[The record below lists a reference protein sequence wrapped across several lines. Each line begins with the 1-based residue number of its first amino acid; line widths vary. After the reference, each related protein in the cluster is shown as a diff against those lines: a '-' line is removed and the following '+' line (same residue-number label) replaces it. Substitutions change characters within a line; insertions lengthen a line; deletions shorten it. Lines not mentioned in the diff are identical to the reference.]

1 MSKFGDQVKALLGV
15 STFQKP
21 ASGTGYN
28 IDDPEVVRM
37 RDVLA
42 GGQLAALPVTR
53 TRWYLADLETA
64 QRKADTGDI
73 TMAAQLWS
81 SMRSDGK
88 IWGLRKTLSSG
99 VVRLPRRFRGDAD
112 LVKELE
118 KTNET
123 ASAFDAM
130 FPPAELA
137 LFIDD
142 AHGLGI
148 AVAELCP
155 VEGRDIPRF
164 TRLEPEFLMYRWID
178 NRWFYKSIVGM
189 LPITPGDGRWILHM
203 PGGIV
208 NPWRNGLWRALGRSY
223 INKEHAML
231 HRSNYSS
238 KLANPARVAHSPL
251 GATEPERLG
260 MLARLIAWG
269 LNTVFELPVG
279 WEVSLIES
287 NGRGFQVFQD
297 EINTSDEEATISVAG
312 QTVTTDG
319 GAGFSNADVHELI
332 REDILQDVADS
343 AAHTLNTQGL
353 TVFSFIR
360 KARPDLVTIEY
371 ITKKPKDHEAQ
382 GRTMQIAA
390 NGIAQMTAALGPYG
404 KKPNV
409 TEITTQFGI
418 PVEDMTPAEIA
429 KFQLAAKP
437 MSDTESAQQVAADA
451 TAEVPPGRN
460 GDRGSKSEQRAT
472 RESGP
477 GGSAESD
484 AA

>member
-1 MSKFGDQVKALLGV
+1 MSQFTDSVKALLGV

-21 ASGTGYN
+21 AKGTGYD

-42 GGQLAALPVTR
+42 GGQLAPLPITR

-64 QRKADTGDI
+64 QRKADTGDL

-99 VVRLPRRFRGDAD
+99 IVRLPKRFRSSDAE

-118 KTNET
+118 KTNDT
-123 ASAFDAM
+123 PSAFEAM

-142 AHGLGI
+142 AVGLGV
-148 AVAELCP
+148 AVGELCP
-155 VEGRDIPRF
+155 VEGRDLPRF
-164 TRLEPEFLMYRWID
+164 TRLEPEFLMYRWVD
-178 NRWFYKSIVGM
+178 NRWFYKSIVGL
-189 LPITPGDGRWILHM
+189 LPITPGDGRWMLHL

-238 KLANPARVAHSPL
+238 KLANPARAAIAPA

-269 LNTVFELPVG
+269 LNTVFELPIG
-279 WEVSLIES
+279 WDVKLIES

-297 EINTSDEEATISVAG
+297 EIKTSDEESTIAVAG

-319 GAGFSNADVHELI
+319 GAGFSNAGIHELI
-332 REDILQDVADS
+332 REDIIQDVAD
-343 AAHTLNTQGL
+343 AIAHTLNTQGL
-353 TVFSFIR
+353 TKFSFIR
-360 KARPDLVTIEY
+360 RSRADLVSIEY
-371 ITKKPKDHEAQ
+371 VTKKPKDHEAQ
-382 GRTMQIAA
+382 GRTMQITA
-390 NGIAQMTAALGPYG
+390 NGIAQMRNALAPDGL
-404 KKPNV
+404 KPNV
-409 TEITTQFGI
+409 QEITTQFGI
-418 PVEDMTPAEIA
+418 PVTQMTPEEKA
-429 KFQLAAKP
+429 KFEAMTLAP
-437 MSDTESAQQVAADA
+437 MSPTESAQQLDAASK
-451 TAEVPPGRN
+451 EVPPGRN
-460 GDRGSKSEQRAT
+460 GERGSKSEQKDA
-472 RESGP
+472 REAGP
-477 GGSAESD
+477 GGSAEE
-484 AA
+484 